1 MSKRQR
7 IFIHHCIINGDQTH
21 SIIDDSSSLD
31 DVSLTEGQMLWQHI
45 DLSEDESQAW
55 LENDAGLEAIV
66 VDSLTADETRP
77 RSYKVKDG
85 LMVILRGLNMNP
97 GQNSEDMVS
106 IRLLIQKNRIV
117 SVRRRPI
124 VSIQDI
130 IVDLNEGQGPCSSG
144 EFLTTLI
151 DKMANRVG
159 DFVNGIDDEL
169 SDAEERLEEMQ
180 AAELRALLGSLR
192 RQIAVVRRYMAPQ
205 RDALDRLNH
214 IDSNVLSERDR
225 QLLREESDRVSR
237 YLEDLDLARERAIV
251 LQEAFL
257 SQIAQEQ
264 NNRMYALSILSAI
277 FLPLGFLTGLL
288 GINIGGMPGADN
300 PNAFWVFVVAL
311 VFVVGFQYWLF
322 KKLKWY

>member
-1 MSKRQR
+1 MNNRQK
-7 IFIHHCIINGDQTH
+7 IFIHHCVINGDETQ
-21 SIIDDSSSLD
+21 SYIDGIKPISLD
-31 DVSLTEGQMLWQHI
+31 EGQLLWQHI
-45 DLSEDESQAW
+45 DLSNDESHQW
-55 LENDAGLEAIV
+55 LENHAGLEPIV
-66 VDSLTADETRP
+66 INALTAEETRP
-77 RSYKVKDG
+77 RSFKVKEG

-97 GQNSEDMVS
+97 GHNSEDMVS
-106 IRLLIQKNRIV
+106 VRLLIQKERIV

-130 IVDLNEGQGPCSSG
+130 IVDLDEGKGPRSSG

-151 DKMANRVG
+151 EKMADRVG
-159 DFVNGIDDEL
+159 DFVNGIEDEL
-169 SDAEERLEEMQ
+169 SDIEERLEDMK
-180 AAELRALLGSLR
+180 AAELRSMLGSLR

-214 IDSNVLSERDR
+214 IDANVLSERDR

-237 YLEDLDLARERAIV
+237 YLEDLDLARERAVV

-257 SQIAQEQ
+257 SLIAQEQ
-264 NNRMYALSILSAI
+264 NNRMYALSIITAI

-300 PNAFWVFVVAL
+300 PNAFWFFVVGL
-311 VFVVGFQYWLF
+311 FVIIGFQYWLF
-322 KKLKWY
+322 KKLKWF

>member
-1 MSKRQR
+1 MNNSQN
-7 IFIHHCIINGDQTH
+7 IFIHQCVINGDETH
-21 SIIDDSSSLD
+21 TSIDDAQSISLEED
-31 DVSLTEGQMLWQHI
+31 QLLWQHI
-45 DLSEDESQAW
+45 DLSEEESQQW
-55 LENDAGLEAIV
+55 LENDAGLESIV
-66 VDSLTADETRP
+66 INSLTAEETRP
-77 RSYKVKDG
+77 RSFKVKDG

-97 GQNSEDMVS
+97 GHNNEDMVS

-130 IVDLNEGQGPCSSG
+130 IIDLEEGQGPRSSG

-159 DFVNGIDDEL
+159 DFVNGIEDEL
-169 SDAEERLEEMQ
+169 SDIEERLEEMK
-180 AAELRALLGSLR
+180 ASELRSMLGSLR

-214 IDSNVLSERDR
+214 LDTGVLSERDR

-257 SQIAQEQ
+257 SLIAQEQ
-264 NNRMYALSILSAI
+264 NNRMYALSIITAI

-288 GINIGGMPGADN
+288 GINIGGMPGADD
-300 PNAFWVFVVAL
+300 PNAFWVFVVGL
-311 VFVVGFQYWLF
+311 FVIIGFQYWLF
-322 KKLKWY
+322 KKLKWF